1 MRVLDRYSLRS
12 FLVAVGG
19 ALGAFLAVTV
29 VVDAFERLDTFLDH
43 HVRLFVILQYYVA
56 TLPFLVSVILPVATL
71 IGVLFALGGMAR
83 RNELVAMTAA
93 GVSLYRV
100 LAPLL
105 AAGLALAAVGLVF
118 STELAPRGTR
128 LADEI
133 WDHEIKE
140 RPRLSGTTRRD
151 LNYLGA
157 GGRIFLIRRYDGAKG
172 KMDDVVV
179 QQFAGGT
186 LVHRIDARTAT
197 WRDGHWIFYDG
208 YLRRF
213 REDGPPHVEAFRE
226 RVFDEIDE
234 TPKDLLEVVGE
245 PDEMTLGELRDH
257 SRRTAS
263 SGGDVTRFAVDEQG
277 RWSFPFASFVVI
289 LLGAPL
295 AGAIRR
301 GGQALGF
308 GLALL
313 LGFGYYILLR
323 ISETYGLNGTLPPWA
338 AAWLPNAI
346 FVAAGVFGFWKTR
359 K

>member
-1 MRVLDRYSLRS
+1 MKVLDRYLLRS
-12 FLVAVGG
+12 FLLAVGG
-19 ALGAFLAVTV
+19 ALGAFLAVTI
-29 VVDAFERLDTFLDH
+29 VVDVFERLDTFLDH
-43 HVRLFVILQYYVA
+43 HVRLILVLQYYVA
-56 TLPFLVSVILPVATL
+56 TLPFLVSVVLPIATL

-105 AAGLALAAVGLVF
+105 LTGVALSAIGLVF

-128 LADEI
+128 LADDV

-140 RPRLSGTTRRD
+140 RPRMRGNMRRD

-157 GGRIFLIRRYDGAKG
+157 GGRIFLIRRYDGSKG
-172 KMDDVVV
+172 RMEDVVV
-179 QQFAGGT
+179 QQFAHGT
-186 LVHRIDARTAT
+186 LVHRIDAKTAV
-197 WRDGHWIFYDG
+197 WHDGNWVFRDG

-213 REDGPPHVEAFRE
+213 REDGPPQVEAFQE
-226 RVFDEIDE
+226 RVFDEIHE
-234 TPKDLLEVVGE
+234 TPRDLLQVVGE
-245 PDEMTLGELRDH
+245 PDEMTLGELRDQAH
-257 SRRTAS
+257 RTAS
-263 SGGDVTRFAVDEQG
+263 SGGDVTRFAVDEHA

-323 ISETYGLNGTLPPWA
+323 IAQTYGLNGTLPPWA
-338 AAWLPNAI
+338 AAWLPNMAFLI
-346 FVAAGVFGFWKTR
+346 AGAFGFWKTR

>member
-1 MRVLDRYSLRS
+1 VNILDRYLLRS
-12 FLVAVGG
+12 FLLAVGG
-19 ALGAFLAVTV
+19 ALGAFLAVTII
-29 VVDAFERLDTFLDH
+29 VDVFERLDTFLDH
-43 HVRLFVILQYYVA
+43 HVHMLLVLQYYLA
-56 TLPFLVSVILPVATL
+56 TLPFLVSVILPIATL
-71 IGVLFALGGMAR
+71 LGVLFSLGGMAR

-105 AAGLALAAVGLVF
+105 VAGFALTTVGLVF
-118 STELAPRGTR
+118 STELAPRGTQ
-128 LADEI
+128 LADEV

-140 RPRLSGTTRRD
+140 RPRLHGSMRRD

-172 KMDDVVV
+172 RMEDVVV

-186 LVHRIDARTAT
+186 LAHRIDAKTAV
-197 WRDGHWIFYDG
+197 WRDGHWVFHDG

-213 REDGPPHVEAFRE
+213 REDGPPQVEAFRE
-226 RVFDEIDE
+226 RVFDEIRE
-234 TPKDLLEVVGE
+234 TPRDLLEVVGE
-245 PDEMTLGELRDH
+245 PEEMTLGELRDQAH
-257 SRRTAS
+257 RIAS
-263 SGGDVTRFAVDEQG
+263 SGGDVTRFIVDEHS

-301 GGQALGF
+301 GGHALGF

-323 ISETYGLNGTLPPWA
+323 VAQTFGLNGTLPAWA
-338 AAWLPNAI
+338 AAWLPNI
-346 FVAAGVFGFWKTR
+346 VFMVAGSLAFWKTR